1 VCPLREWRSEG
12 ERSEPK
18 RSRPRKGACR
28 AEKLV
33 EGRPYWSPVGVST
46 NTTNNEKRMAHQDNS
61 EVLNSVLQLL
71 NEHGSNSLAEGL
83 RILINEAMRVERNHV
98 LQAQPYE
105 RTEER
110 TGHANGFKPKTLNS
124 RVGPITLSVPQARGT
139 QFYPSALE
147 KGARS
152 EQALKLAL
160 AEMYVQGVSTR
171 KVSAIVEQLCGVSVS
186 STQVSQCAAQL
197 DTELHAWRTRPLGAF
212 PYLILDARYEKVR
225 QHGQLLDCAV
235 LIALGIGL
243 DGQRSVL
250 GVSVTLG
257 EAEPHWRQFLQSL
270 LQRGLQGVC
279 FIVSDDHHGLKS
291 ARKAVF
297 PAVLWQRCQFH
308 LQQNAQ
314 AYVPKLDQRAEVAEA
329 IRSIFTSSGRAAAE
343 QRLKEVV
350 AGYASTS
357 PKLATWMEENLPEGF
372 AVFSLPTA
380 HHKRL
385 RTSNAIERVNQEL
398 KRRTRVASLFPN
410 EASLL
415 RLVTALLTEHSEE
428 WETGKIYLNMEN
440 HAAQPTT

>member
-1 VCPLREWRSEG
+1 
-12 ERSEPK
+12 
-18 RSRPRKGACR
+18 
-28 AEKLV
+28 
-33 EGRPYWSPVGVST
+33 
-46 NTTNNEKRMAHQDNS
+46 MAHQNNS
-61 EVLNSVLQLL
+61 EVLNNVLQIL
-71 NEHGSNSLAEGL
+71 NQHGPDSLAEGL

-98 LQAQPYE
+98 LQAEPYE

-110 TGHANGFKPKTLNS
+110 KGHANGFKPKTLHT
-124 RVGPITLSVPQARGT
+124 RVGPITLSVPQARDM

-197 DTELHAWRTRPLGAF
+197 DVELHAWRTRPLGAF

-225 QHGQLLDCAV
+225 HNGQLLDCAV
-235 LIALGIGL
+235 LIAIGIGL
-243 DGQRSVL
+243 DGKRSVL
-250 GVSVTLG
+250 GVSVALG
-257 EAEPHWRQFLQSL
+257 EAEPHWRQFLQTL
-270 LQRGLQGVC
+270 LQRGLQGVF
-279 FIVSDDHHGLKS
+279 FIVSDNHPGLKS

-329 IRSIFTSSGRAAAE
+329 IRSVFTSPTRATAE
-343 QRLKEVV
+343 QRLKELVTR
-350 AGYASTS
+350 YAATA

-372 AVFSLPTA
+372 AMFSLPTA

-385 RTSNAIERVNQEL
+385 RTSNAIERINQEL

-415 RLVTALLTEHSEE
+415 RLVSALLAEFSDE
-428 WETGKIYLNMEN
+428 WETGKIYLTMEN
-440 HAAQPTT
+440 YMAQPIT